1 LEKIKMKSVARLA
14 CILGLVCAGAWA
26 QTDQGRI
33 TGTVIDQ
40 SGAAVAAAA
49 IEVRNIDTGAVSRVG
64 ASNTGNF
71 VVPVSAGNYEVDVV
85 APGFKKFVRTGV
97 TVQAASTVG
106 VDANLEVGAATDSI
120 TVVDSAAMLK
130 TESGELSH
138 NVSVSTLDSLPI
150 LQITGGARS
159 PYASLNLIPGTLWV
173 ANSDVRIN
181 GMPSNTQSLKIDGQ
195 DATNS
200 LWQVQTGQT
209 QPSVDSIQELAI
221 QTSNYAAEYGQAG
234 GAVVNLTMRSGT
246 NQYHGSAYDYMTN
259 EDLNA
264 GLSYTNTNGHR
275 ITNRTRLNDYG
286 FTVGGPVRIPKI
298 YDGHDKT
305 FFFFNWEQWRNNQFV
320 ANGLATV
327 PTSALASGNF
337 SLVNQGYSA
346 TPRVIA
352 TDPNGTSIY
361 QGEIFD
367 PQSDQTVGTARVR
380 TPFANN
386 TIPASRMDAVSLKIQ
401 GFMPQPNLPGVYNNY
416 AIPTY
421 NNDAV
426 QTLPAFKIDHNLS
439 STQKLSIYY
448 ALNKQT
454 NPSGNGLPFPINGA
468 IPQDQRTH
476 TARINYDNTL
486 KPTLLLHVG
495 IGLMHTVVNT
505 APPAYDATQIGFAGQ
520 YTKFFPYILGLS
532 TNGGV
537 NGGYS
542 PAVGPGVMI
551 YLTNDKPT
559 ANTSLTWI
567 HGNHIYKVGGE
578 LTINTFPAT
587 STEYTNSWNTFSNAE
602 TNSSYL
608 LSVVGAPVQAG
619 ANYASFLLGGP
630 DSTTIGPVV
639 DARLGQHA
647 LGLFLQDTWKVSRK
661 LTLDYG
667 IRWDY
672 ETYLKEQYGRIAN
685 FSPSTFNPTV
695 GLNGAV
701 VFEGAGPGHCNC
713 NVASNYPYA
722 IGPRLGV
729 AYQIDSKTVFR
740 AGTGV
745 SYSKTG
751 ENGFLSYSV
760 GGVNTFQ
767 QPLADTPFYQFQNGI
782 PTALRQLTFPNTNPG
797 QYPAVVAGNEVLSS
811 SPAFEID
818 RNAGRPARIF
828 QWSLGLQ
835 RQITNTLMVEAA
847 YVGNR
852 GVWWQAQTT
861 PDNVTNP
868 ATLAAAGFNLA
879 SQADE
884 NELQQ
889 TIGQWLG
896 KDPRVKMP
904 YANFPLTATVAQSFK
919 PFPQFTSSLTPL
931 WAPLGKNWYD
941 SLQVKVTKRY
951 SHGLDVQGSFTWQRT
966 LDIGAENSYPLGAA
980 FGGGPTAPVNN
991 VFNYSSNK
999 FLSRDD
1005 RPLQLVIAP
1014 SYTTPKWQGGNK
1026 YINALIHD
1034 WRISAVL
1041 RYQSGAL
1048 IQVPGTTNGLGAVL
1062 GTGTWAVRV
1071 PGVNPFLVDPNCHC
1085 FDPTTQLLLNP
1096 AAFTQAPLGQ
1106 FSPSTAFYNDYR
1118 WMRQPSENVNIGR
1131 VFGFGKDERYALEV
1145 RAEFT
1150 NILNRHYFPAPSSTS
1165 LTTTT
1170 TCTAGAAT
1178 PGSIT
1183 PCQAGAAITGGYG
1196 FANTAGGAG
1205 SQPRAGQL
1213 VARFRF

>member
-1 LEKIKMKSVARLA
+1 MKIIARIA
-14 CILGLVCAGAWA
+14 CIAALVCGGAWA
-26 QTDQGRI
+26 QSDQGRI
-33 TGTVIDQ
+33 TGTVTDP
-40 SGAAVAAAA
+40 SGAAVPGATV
-49 IEVRNIDTGAVSRVG
+49 EVHNQDTGAVSRVG
-64 ASNTGNF
+64 VSSTGNYA
-71 VVPVSAGNYEVDVV
+71 VQVPTGNYELDVT
-85 APGFKKFVRTGV
+85 AAGFKKFVHPGINVPVAT
-97 TVQAASTVG
+97 TVG
-106 VDANLEVGAATDSI
+106 VDAPLQVGAATDSV
-120 TVVDSAAMLK
+120 TVVDTAPMLK
-130 TESGELSH
+130 TESGEISH
-138 NVSVSTLDSLPI
+138 IVTTDTLNELPI

-159 PYASLNLIPGTLWV
+159 PYASLNLLPGTTWV

-181 GMPSNTQSLKIDGQ
+181 GMPSNTQSLKIEGQ

-221 QTSNYAAEYGQAG
+221 QTSNYAAEFGQAG
-234 GAVVNLTMRSGT
+234 GAVLNLTMRSGT

-264 GLSYTNTNGHR
+264 GLPFTVVNGHH

-286 FTVGGPVRIPKI
+286 FTLGGPVRIPKL
-298 YDGHDKT
+298 YNGHDKT
-305 FFFFNWEQWRNNQFV
+305 FFFFNWEQWRNNAFV
-320 ANGLATV
+320 SNGLATV
-327 PTSALASGNF
+327 PTSALAGGNF
-337 SLVNQGYSA
+337 ALANQGYST

-352 TDPNGTSIY
+352 TDPTGQQIY

-367 PQSDQTVGTARVR
+367 PTTDQTIGTARVR

-386 TIPASRMDAVSLKIQ
+386 AIPLSRMDPVALKIQ
-401 GFMPQPNLPGVYNNY
+401 GFMPAPNVPGAIFNNY

-454 NPSGNGLPFPINGA
+454 NPTGNGLPFPINGVV
-468 IPQDQRTH
+468 PQDQRTH
-476 TARINYDNTL
+476 TARINYENTL
-486 KPTLLLHVG
+486 TPTLLLHVG
-495 IGLMHTVVNT
+495 VGLLHTVVNS
-505 APPAYDATQIGFAGQ
+505 APPAYDANQIGFAGQ
-520 YTKFFPYILGLS
+520 YTKFFPYITGLS
-532 TNGGV
+532 TNGGA

-542 PAVGPGVMI
+542 PTVGPGVMI

-567 HGNHIYKVGGE
+567 HGDHIYKAGGE
-578 LTINTFPAT
+578 LTINGFPAV

-647 LGLFLQDTWKVSRK
+647 LGFFVQDTWKVSRK

-667 IRWDY
+667 LRWDY

-695 GLNGAV
+695 GLNGGV
-701 VFEGAGPGHCNC
+701 QFEGSGPGHCNC
-713 NVASNYPYA
+713 QIANNYPYA
-722 IGPRLGV
+722 FGPRLGV
-729 AYQIDSKTVFR
+729 AYQINEKTVFR

-745 SYSKTG
+745 NYSKTG
-751 ENGFLSYSV
+751 ENGFLSYSI

-782 PTALRQLTFPNTNPG
+782 PQALRQLTFPNTNPG
-797 QYPAVVAGNEVLSS
+797 QYPAVVAGQEVLSS
-811 SPAFEID
+811 APAFEID

-828 QWSLGLQ
+828 QWSAGIQ
-835 RQITNTLMVEAA
+835 RQITNTLLLDVA

-884 NELQQ
+884 NELAQS
-889 TIGQWLG
+889 IGSWLG
-896 KDPRVKMP
+896 KDSRVKLP
-904 YANFPLTATVAQSFK
+904 YPNFPLSATVAQSFK

-941 SLQVKVTKRY
+941 SLQVKLTKRY
-951 SHGLDVQGSFTWQRT
+951 SHGLDFQGTFTWQRT

-1014 SYTTPKWQGGNK
+1014 SYTTPRFSSNK
-1026 YINALIHD
+1026 YLSAFVHD

-1048 IQVPGTTNGLGAVL
+1048 IQVPSTTNGLGAIL
-1062 GTGTWAVRV
+1062 GTGTYAVRV

-1085 FDPTTQLLLNP
+1085 FDPTTQLFLNP

-1106 FSPSTAFYNDYR
+1106 FSSGTPFYNDFR
-1118 WMRQPSENVNIGR
+1118 WMRQPSENLSVGR
-1131 VFGFGKDERYALEV
+1131 VFGMGKNERYNLEV

-1150 NILNRHYFPAPSSTS
+1150 NILNRHYYSAPAPSVSNSINATTSCTGGAAAIATGCPAGST
-1165 LTTTT
+1165 L
-1170 TCTAGAAT
+1170 TAGY
-1178 PGSIT
+1178 
-1183 PCQAGAAITGGYG
+1183 GYV
-1196 FANTAGGAG
+1196 NTAGGAG
-1205 SQPRAGQL
+1205 AQPRAGQI